1 MNRRRSHDA
10 RRAGDLKPATRTR
23 PVIAALSLLTVIV
36 TACGSSTSS
45 STPGPASGQSGG
57 APTLSGSITVFAA
70 ASLTEAFKDAEK
82 TLEQRH
88 PGFVATYSFAGSQQL
103 VTNINNGAPADVIA
117 TADMK
122 TMQALVSAQL
132 VETPQTFA
140 RNTLQIAVAKGNPKG
155 IRSLADLANPAIAV
169 VLADPSVPAGNFARR
184 ALQKAGVPVTP
195 KSNELDV
202 KSALQKVESGD
213 ADAAIVYAT
222 DVSSA
227 SDKVDGIVIPDA
239 QNVVAVYPIAVV
251 RATRNRE
258 AAAGFVQEAVS
269 GDVQKALRKRGFLA
283 P

>member
-122 TMQALVSAQL
+122 TPQAINDKRLTVG
-132 VETPQTFA
+132 
-140 RNTLQIAVAKGNPKG
+140 IAHPVDELAGRRIVGIDVAISKITDQQRTGERAEG
-155 IRSLADLANPAIAV
+155 
-169 VLADPSVPAGNFARR
+169 RR
-184 ALQKAGVPVTP
+184 RHGHPP
-195 KSNELDV
+195 
-202 KSALQKVESGD
+202 G
-213 ADAAIVYAT
+213 
-222 DVSSA
+222 
-227 SDKVDGIVIPDA
+227 
-239 QNVVAVYPIAVV
+239 
-251 RATRNRE
+251 
-258 AAAGFVQEAVS
+258 
-269 GDVQKALRKRGFLA
+269 
-283 P
+283 